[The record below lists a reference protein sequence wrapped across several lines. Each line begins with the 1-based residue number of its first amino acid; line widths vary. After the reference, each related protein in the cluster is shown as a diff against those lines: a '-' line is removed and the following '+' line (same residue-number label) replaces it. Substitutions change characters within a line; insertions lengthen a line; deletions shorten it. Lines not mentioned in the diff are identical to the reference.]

1 MSNKLPALWTAEDDF
16 TLVMTLAH
24 QKLAGN
30 AYKTGWTREAYQ
42 AIVHEL
48 EGSEKITG
56 GATKTVSMVKS
67 RWQRASDFPKLK
79 RINLQYIL

>member
-30 AYKTGWTREAYQ
+30 AYKTAGHAKPIRPSSTK
-42 AIVHEL
+42 L

-56 GATKTVSMVKS
+56 GATKTC
-67 RWQRASDFPKLK
+67 RWSKAVGNGRVISPS
-79 RINLQYIL
+79 